1 MPLYSVAAVLLTD
14 VALLLL
20 IALQGGVAYISHITG
35 GSFSASN
42 CDFSGNSAVRDP
54 VLVRLLAW
62 FDLLALSFAARLTC
76 SVSGCCCC
84 VWLRVRVVCWGA
96 AAGSGRQGVSAR
108 WQAACPPSSR
118 ALACVIW
125 ALLLFVVVL

>member
-20 IALQGGVAYISHITG
+20 IALQGGVAYVTG

-54 VLVRLLAW
+54 VPTRLLAW
-62 FDLLALSFAARLTC
+62 FYLLALSFAARLTD
-76 SVSGCCCC
+76 
-84 VWLRVRVVCWGA
+84 
-96 AAGSGRQGVSAR
+96 
-108 WQAACPPSSR
+108 
-118 ALACVIW
+118 
-125 ALLLFVVVL
+125 